1 MAKPDVFRILGC
13 VAMVTLIFVI
23 AVKLSKQCI
32 KHPKVS
38 ASASASASA
47 SPSSK
52 MDGACKAGFTA
63 DESGFCV
70 QDY

>member
-1 MAKPDVFRILGC
+1 MVKPDVFRILGC

-38 ASASASASA
+38 ASASSST
-47 SPSSK
+47 SSK
-52 MDGACKAGFTA
+52 ADGACKAGFTA

>member
-23 AVKLSKQCI
+23 AVKLSKQCM
-32 KHPKVS
+32 KHPPS
-38 ASASASASA
+38 ASSASG
-47 SPSSK
+47 SPSSNAHA
-52 MDGACKAGFTA
+52 ACKAGFTA
-63 DESGFCV
+63 DQSGFCV